1 MTKIAAAK
9 RGNYVVWEYTFSDP
23 ENPGAVSTA
32 AEVRIEFP
40 QTKAKKS
47 SVIKTMSVS
56 GGVWRAE
63 WDSREA
69 AEGGVVYWWVHST
82 AGIIAADEG
91 SFDLEANPANRG

>member
-1 MTKIAAAK
+1 MTAISAAK
-9 RGNYVVWEYTFSDP
+9 RGNYVVWEYQFSDP
-23 ENPGAVSTA
+23 ENPGASSSA

-47 SVIKTMSVS
+47 FVIKPMSFT
-56 GGVWRAE
+56 GGFWRAE

-69 AEGGVVYWWVHST
+69 SEGGVVYWRVQST

-91 SFDLEANPANRG
+91 SFELEANPANRG